1 LAIIPYKFKVPNVPV
16 PVTPVITMFDTA
28 ELVAVP
34 NELVAPEPV
43 TDTTTGITP
52 TAVPKALVPADPVAA
67 KSAAPV
73 TTVPVALSV
82 LSCAPIKA

>member
-1 LAIIPYKFKVPNVPV
+1 MILYKFKVPNVPV
-16 PVTPVITMFDTA
+16 PTTPVITIFDIA

-43 TDTTTGITP
+43 TETMTGITP
-52 TAVPKALVPADPVAA
+52 IAVPKALVPAEPVTALRADPI
-67 KSAAPV
+67 

-82 LSCAPIKA
+82 FSCAPIRA